1 MRVGK
6 ISFVLFATLML
17 FGCGSSSEEK
27 ESSGHWSM
35 ISGPFT
41 PVEEKNGAFIVN
53 SDLMLEFLDFNT
65 MEHQPVCS
73 NATCKHTRSVCCP
86 SYEKTNH
93 PMLIND
99 KLFYI
104 KDVEPETYDDSLI
117 RYSSELWQCD
127 IGGGG
132 EKKLCLFKGL
142 SISPSE
148 RILVYGDSIYMMML
162 NQPYDSENKMLPAH
176 YELIKYDIKENKMAQ
191 LCRIDDDHYCSN
203 ANICGIWDEKLIFSR
218 SHAKND
224 KPYLEQIT
232 EYAAEQGISEEKA
245 YAAFDSSHPFIVEY
259 LSADL
264 KTGELSP
271 LTLPVPAAI
280 TENGYY
286 YSDNGELTTLGSDR
300 KTKQIGQIDDGA
312 MVTEANGWL
321 FFPDNGKFRAYN
333 ESTGENIEA
342 VITALPEWTD
352 GKDMIYL
359 DENSPDEITYR
370 KVNLT

>member
-1 MRVGK
+1 
-6 ISFVLFATLML
+6 
-17 FGCGSSSEEK
+17 
-27 ESSGHWSM
+27 
-35 ISGPFT
+35 
-41 PVEEKNGAFIVN
+41 
-53 SDLMLEFLDFNT
+53 
-65 MEHQPVCS
+65 
-73 NATCKHTRSVCCP
+73 
-86 SYEKTNH
+86 
-93 PMLIND
+93 MLIND

-286 YSDNGELTTLGSDR
+286 YSDNGELTILDNDR
-300 KTKQIGQIDDGA
+300 KTKQIGRIDDGA
-312 MVTEANGWL
+312 MVTEVNGWL